1 MFYNYILVANI
12 IITSILT
19 GLILVTQIVSYPLF
33 MKINSD
39 IFYEYHK
46 YYRKQISIIVLP
58 VMLSELILTIVLLYL
73 FPNLSHT
80 FILLFTVIIW
90 LSTIL
95 IQVPIHNSL
104 ITKYNTEKIQHLII
118 SNWIR
123 TLFWLIKLTTL
134 TTLLFTNKF

>member
-123 TLFWLIKLTTL
+123 TLFWLIKLIT
-134 TTLLFTNKF
+134 

>member
-33 MKINSD
+33 MKINSN

>member
-1 MFYNYILVANI
+1 M
-12 IITSILT
+12 

-33 MKINSD
+33 MKINSNF
-39 IFYEYHK
+39 FYEYHK

-58 VMLSELILTIVLLYL
+58 VMLSELILTLVLLYL
-73 FPNLSHT
+73 LPNLSHT

-104 ITKYNTEKIQHLII
+104 IIKYNTEKIQYLII

-134 TTLLFTNKF
+134 TTLLFTNKFNNC